1 MKSIE
6 SKLKTNW
13 KSIENQS
20 KSIENNLK
28 SIEDQLKTIESKL
41 KSIEINWSN
50 FIEYLLQKKTLKS
63 VSELFKEGGCPLH

>member
-6 SKLKTNW
+6 IKLTTNW

-28 SIEDQLKTIESKL
+28 SIEDQLKSIESKL

-63 VSELFKEGGCPLH
+63 VSE